1 MQITAPSPKA
11 AAVRAGPQT
20 NDASSTIGPRI
31 GAWVVLLG
39 TMITTLGISWD
50 VQWHKPV
57 GPDSFYTL
65 PHLFIYS
72 GSAIAGI
79 ASLVMVLMAT
89 SAQRAGHPMPRTVGG
104 TPIRL
109 FGGIF
114 TAPLGYLI
122 AGVGAALFLLYG
134 LADLWWHSI
143 YGFDAVLNSPSH
155 VALFLSMSITM
166 VGSIAIFAAARDQ
179 RWGQLGIVLAIP
191 ILIIF
196 APITTNAFSN
206 LPLPLD
212 PTIVGI
218 IFFSSLLLL
227 IGAGILRRPGGAIA
241 IAAALGILQAFL
253 WWFSPWAAVTYAA
266 AVGLPLREGL
276 TPQPPDLPSAIP
288 MFLLV
293 AAAVVEG
300 LFWMIRT
307 RGLNARKVMPLVGGV
322 TGLIVADTLPLQQ
335 VLTGPTA
342 SFSAA
347 TVAVIGVAGILFGL
361 LAGFLAARFITMLR
375 ALAPHPKGV

>member
-1 MQITAPSPKA
+1 MQVTTPSRKA
-11 AAVRAGPQT
+11 AAVRAGPRT
-20 NDASSTIGPRI
+20 DDASPTIGPRI

-50 VQWHKPV
+50 VQWHKTV
-57 GPDSFYTL
+57 GPDSFFTL

-79 ASLVMVLMAT
+79 ASLVVVLMVS

-134 LADLWWHSI
+134 LADLWWHSV
-143 YGFDAVLNSPSH
+143 YGFDAVLNTPSH
-155 VALFLSMSITM
+155 VALFLSISITM
-166 VGSIAIFAAARDQ
+166 LGGIMVFAAARDQ
-179 RWGQLGIVLAIP
+179 RWGQLGIVAAIP

-196 APITTNAFSN
+196 APITTNAFST

-218 IFFSSLLLL
+218 IFFSSLLL
-227 IGAGILRRPGGAIA
+227 IVGAGILRRAGGAIA
-241 IAAALGILQAFL
+241 VAAVLGILQAFL
-253 WWFSPWAAVTYAA
+253 WWFSPWAAVTYAK
-266 AVGLPLREGL
+266 AVGLPLRDGL

-300 LFWMIRT
+300 AFWLIRT
-307 RGLNARKVMPLVGGV
+307 RGLDARNVMPLLGGA
-322 TGLIVADTLPLQQ
+322 TGLIVAVTLPLQQ
-335 VLTGPTA
+335 VLTDPTA

-347 TVAVIGVAGILFGL
+347 TVAIIGIAGILFGL

-375 ALAPHPKGV
+375 ALAPDPKEV

>member
-50 VQWHKPV
+50 VQWHKTV

-143 YGFDAVLNSPSH
+143 YGFDAVLNTPSH
-155 VALFLSMSITM
+155 IALFLS
-166 VGSIAIFAAARDQ
+166 
-179 RWGQLGIVLAIP
+179 
-191 ILIIF
+191 ILITF
-196 APITTNAFSN
+196 APITTNAFST

-212 PTIVGI
+212 PTIVGV
-218 IFFSSLLLL
+218 IFFSSLLL
-227 IGAGILRRPGGAIA
+227 IVGAGILRRPGGAIA

-253 WWFSPWAAVTYAA
+253 WWFSPWAAVTYA
-266 AVGLPLREGL
+266 
-276 TPQPPDLPSAIP
+276 
-288 MFLLV
+288 
-293 AAAVVEG
+293 
-300 LFWMIRT
+300 
-307 RGLNARKVMPLVGGV
+307 K
-322 TGLIVADTLPLQQ
+322 
-335 VLTGPTA
+335 
-342 SFSAA
+342 
-347 TVAVIGVAGILFGL
+347 
-361 LAGFLAARFITMLR
+361 
-375 ALAPHPKGV
+375 